1 MRHKSLPRA
10 QKGKIVKNL
19 FKKTVNISDDE
30 ISKGIE
36 MAERARLKERFK
48 AIDKADKGVKS
59 NLIPKKKMGGMY
71 LNGGDT
77 TKTKPL
83 YPQAVPSRTPT
94 KRPNIPK
101 PNITKPVDNYIR
113 NPRPDK
119 APSIKKMG
127 GSYKKG
133 GSFPDLTGD
142 GKVTRA
148 DVLKGRGVF
157 KKGGSAHPGFKAVQ
171 SSIAKKQGVSKKS
184 AGAILA
190 ASTRKASAAAKRA
203 NPNLKRVKG

>member
-30 ISKGIE
+30 ISKAMR
-36 MAERARLKERFK
+36 MAERARLKEGFK

-59 NLIPKKKMGGMY
+59 NLVPKKKMGGMY

-83 YPQAVPSRTPT
+83 YPQAVPPRTPT

-101 PNITKPVDNYIR
+101 PNITKSVDSYIR
-113 NPRPDK
+113 NPVPEK
-119 APSIKKMG
+119 AKSVKKMG
-127 GSYKKG
+127 GSTLPKAQLGKAVKSETKKELKKLFKANVALGIGAGG
-133 GSFPDLTGD
+133 GSYLTRRMAEND
-142 GKVTRA
+142 
-148 DVLKGRGVF
+148 
-157 KKGGSAHPGFKAVQ
+157 KKTKSKLIP
-171 SSIAKKQGVSKKS
+171 KKK
-184 AGAILA
+184 
-190 ASTRKASAAAKRA
+190 
-203 NPNLKRVKG
+203 